1 VYKATETGYIM
12 NIPNKPTTSNIMT
25 NTKTLETLR
34 AEVAALKAAKI
45 AELQAQAEERKQN
58 EEFAKLERQ
67 LEDLKNDKMPEAS
80 APNASY
86 SECETERLALES
98 ARVRIWAY
106 ALGAYLTGPIWTG
119 YIATRT
125 KEWSQFWIGL
135 GLGVVSLPF
144 AFMDMGIISSIP
156 AAAACTAV
164 QMSKT
169 KKAQKKL
176 NIQFAEQ
183 ADAKMANFRSF

>member
-1 VYKATETGYIM
+1 
-12 NIPNKPTTSNIMT
+12 MT
-25 NTKTLETLR
+25 NTKSLETLR
-34 AEVAALKAAKI
+34 AEVEALKAAKI
-45 AELQAQAEERKQN
+45 EELQAQAEERKQN
-58 EEFAKLERQ
+58 EEYAKLQRQ
-67 LEDLKNDKMPEAS
+67 LEDLQNDKMPEAS

-86 SECETERLALES
+86 AECEAERLALES

-119 YIATRT
+119 VVAART
-125 KEWSQFWIGL
+125 KEWTPFWIGL
-135 GLGVVSLPF
+135 GVGVVSLPF

-156 AAAACTAV
+156 ATAAATVA
-164 QMSKT
+164 QINKT

-183 ADAKMANFRSF
+183 ADAKMAHFRNF